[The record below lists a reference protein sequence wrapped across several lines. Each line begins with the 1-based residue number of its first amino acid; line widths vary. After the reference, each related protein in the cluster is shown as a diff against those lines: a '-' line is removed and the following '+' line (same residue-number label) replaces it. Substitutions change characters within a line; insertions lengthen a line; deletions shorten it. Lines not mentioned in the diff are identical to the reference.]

1 MQQLKGRANFRMKL
15 ARLLNLG
22 ILERET
28 FDIAN
33 GAVKLELPP
42 HHLTSTY
49 VKTVFAGFATP
60 RFSRYSAQGAIPNG

>member
-1 MQQLKGRANFRMKL
+1 MQQLKERASFRMKL

-33 GAVKLELPP
+33 GEVKLELSP

-49 VKTVFAGFATP
+49 VKTVFVGFATP
-60 RFSRYSAQGAIPNG
+60 RLSRYSAQGAIPNG